1 MAGRFA
7 HGLALVRS
15 LPPET
20 ETMHSPLYFPKPVFF
35 SSLAL
40 LLAIAAGSAGC
51 GGSGGGSSSGTGG
64 GSGGGTGG
72 NSADHGSVFVGVTSD
87 FRVGVDIESLRV
99 RRWIGEAPASDE
111 TLTASGGGEK
121 LTLPAAFPFTNIEG
135 GEKVTIQLDAF
146 RAGDMVKPV
155 VSRLASTK
163 VIAGASILLRA
174 PLDTRC
180 APAPGSAAPVC
191 ATPDTCI
198 AGACAPSFVDPRGLP
213 AYDASWSAH
222 RDDVCKP
229 IGGGAPVVTV
239 GEGQSDYLP
248 MQDLD
253 VAQLEAGPQGGHHV
267 WVAIRMKN
275 LLQSGSITKVSGE
288 VPELGLAIHPFQ
300 VIFTFDQDEG
310 GFCKLYGLRFQVDQ
324 ERDVQDLLGK
334 VVKIKVEVTDKDGD
348 VGVGERT
355 VTLSNTIL

>member
-1 MAGRFA
+1 
-7 HGLALVRS
+7 
-15 LPPET
+15 
-20 ETMHSPLYFPKPVFF
+20 MHSTLSFPRPVFF

-51 GGSGGGSSSGTGG
+51 DGSGSGSGSTSSGTG
-64 GSGGGTGG
+64 GG

-99 RRWIGEAPASDE
+99 RRWIGEELASDE

-121 LTLPAAFPFTNIEG
+121 LTLPAEFPFANIEG

-146 RAGDMVKPV
+146 RAGDSVRPV

-163 VIAGASILLRA
+163 VIAGASTLLRA
-174 PLDTRC
+174 PLDARC
-180 APAPGSAAPVC
+180 VAAPGSAAPLC
-191 ATPDTCI
+191 AAPDTCI
-198 AGACAPSFVDPRGLP
+198 AGVCAPSFVDPKGLP
-213 AYDASWSAH
+213 AYDASWSKH

-229 IGGGAPVVTV
+229 ISGGAPVVMV

-248 MQDLD
+248 THDLD

-288 VPELGLAIHPFQ
+288 VPELGLAIRPFQ

-324 ERDVQDLLGK
+324 ERDVHDLLGK
-334 VVKIKVEVTDKDGD
+334 MLKIKVEVTDKDGD
-348 VGVGERT
+348 VGVGERMA
-355 VTLSNTIL
+355 TLSSTIL